1 MPALNFTNHNAAL
14 VASGRKPHTIR
25 AMRKR
30 PFAVGDR
37 LMHKVGQRTARC
49 RPLGQSTAAVVL
61 NCVIDPTLG
70 QVTLG
75 GVVIPCRR
83 VLLLAQADG
92 FSSTEGFFRYFGGGL
107 TGQLIGWDSIATPD
121 GVTIPTY
128 LRDLDYLP

>member
-1 MPALNFTNHNAAL
+1 MPALNFTRHNAAL
-14 VASGRKPHTIR
+14 VATGRKPHTIR
-25 AMRKR
+25 ATRKR

-37 LMHKVGQRTARC
+37 LTHYTGQRTESC

-61 NCVIDPTLG
+61 DCVIDPTLG

-83 VLLLAQADG
+83 ALLLAQADG
-92 FSSTEGFFRYFGGGL
+92 FSSTEDFFRFFSGGL

-121 GVTIPTY
+121 GVTIPTN
-128 LRDLDYLP
+128 LRELDYLL